1 MSRHIKWAYRLAL
14 TAVFVSV
21 GGRVA
26 AQTPEGTVIH
36 NTATATYT
44 DLNSNTY
51 AAVSGSVDV
60 TVGFLPGITVADNTP
75 SPTPAS
81 PSTADTLSFGVS
93 NPGNGTDSVT
103 IAENISVA
111 GIMTVTGYRY
121 SGTTF
126 ATLTDLNTALSS
138 VAIAEAGSITIQVVY
153 DVATNKG
160 GLNTHYT
167 LTATSR
173 RSLTTTDNKTS
184 SISPAQTFC
193 VGTCGGGGGGGGGTR
208 GVIVDGQ
215 QHIQKLPGNNY
226 TAVYNVYNGGNG
238 TDDFDL
244 IARRAITGSAPI
256 TILKVNGVAGDST
269 RITLAPTSGMQITV
283 VYNVADIVGATDS
296 LFLKARSVGNP
307 TASDQDYYD
316 LVVVKPN
323 LTLAKAAIY
332 DATSLPVSGT
342 VVPGNILRYRITVTN
357 DGTTDAVSV
366 QVTDTLPAQMTYLG
380 LANSA
385 DWTITQS
392 GGVVTANYTAASQLL
407 AGQSSTFEVR
417 VSIN

>member
-1 MSRHIKWAYRLAL
+1 MSRHLKWAYRLAL
-14 TAVFVSV
+14 TAVFMSV

-44 DLNSNTY
+44 DLNNNTY

-81 PSTADTLSFGVS
+81 PSTADTLSFAVA

-103 IAENISVA
+103 ISDSISVA
-111 GIMTVTGYRY
+111 GIITVTGYRY
-121 SGTTF
+121 SGTTY

-138 VAIAEAGSITIQVVY
+138 VAIPEAGSITIQVVY
-153 DVATNKG
+153 DVGTNKG
-160 GLNTHYT
+160 GLNTHFT
-167 LTATSR
+167 LAAKSR
-173 RSLTTTDNKTS
+173 RSPSTTDNKTS
-184 SISPAQTFC
+184 SITPAQTFC
-193 VGTCGGGGGGGGGTR
+193 VGTCGGGGGGGTR
-208 GVIVDGQ
+208 GVLVDGQ
-215 QHIQKLPGNNY
+215 RHLQKLPGNNY
-226 TAVYNVYNGGNG
+226 TAIYNVYNGGNG
-238 TDDFDL
+238 TDGFDL
-244 IARRAITGSAPI
+244 LARRAINGAAI
-256 TILKVNGVAGDST
+256 TIVSVNGVAGDST
-269 RITLAPTSGMQITV
+269 RITLAPTSGQQITI

-296 LFLKARSVGNP
+296 LWLKARSVGNSSV
-307 TASDQDYYD
+307 SDQDYYD

-332 DATSLPVSGT
+332 DATGLPVSGT

-357 DGTTDAVSV
+357 NGTTDAVSV
-366 QVTDTLPAQMTYLG
+366 QVKDTLPAQMTYLG
-380 LANSA
+380 LANSS

-392 GGVVTANYTAASQLL
+392 GGVVTANYTAASQLQ

>member
-44 DLNSNTY
+44 DLNNNSY

-121 SGTTF
+121 AGTTY

-167 LTATSR
+167 LTA
-173 RSLTTTDNKTS
+173 
-184 SISPAQTFC
+184 
-193 VGTCGGGGGGGGGTR
+193 
-208 GVIVDGQ
+208 
-215 QHIQKLPGNNY
+215 
-226 TAVYNVYNGGNG
+226 
-238 TDDFDL
+238 
-244 IARRAITGSAPI
+244 
-256 TILKVNGVAGDST
+256 
-269 RITLAPTSGMQITV
+269 
-283 VYNVADIVGATDS
+283 
-296 LFLKARSVGNP
+296 
-307 TASDQDYYD
+307 
-316 LVVVKPN
+316 
-323 LTLAKAAIY
+323 
-332 DATSLPVSGT
+332 
-342 VVPGNILRYRITVTN
+342 
-357 DGTTDAVSV
+357 
-366 QVTDTLPAQMTYLG
+366 
-380 LANSA
+380 
-385 DWTITQS
+385 
-392 GGVVTANYTAASQLL
+392 
-407 AGQSSTFEVR
+407 
-417 VSIN
+417 

>member
-1 MSRHIKWAYRLAL
+1 MSRQNAIVK
-14 TAVFVSV
+14 SV
-21 GGRVA
+21 R
-26 AQTPEGTVIH
+26 
-36 NTATATYT
+36 
-44 DLNSNTY
+44 
-51 AAVSGSVDV
+51 
-60 TVGFLPGITVADNTP
+60 
-75 SPTPAS
+75 
-81 PSTADTLSFGVS
+81 
-93 NPGNGTDSVT
+93 
-103 IAENISVA
+103 
-111 GIMTVTGYRY
+111 
-121 SGTTF
+121 
-126 ATLTDLNTALSS
+126 
-138 VAIAEAGSITIQVVY
+138 
-153 DVATNKG
+153 
-160 GLNTHYT
+160 
-167 LTATSR
+167 SR
-173 RSLTTTDNKTS
+173 RSKAV
-184 SISPAQTFC
+184 SI
-193 VGTCGGGGGGGGGTR
+193 
-208 GVIVDGQ
+208 
-215 QHIQKLPGNNY
+215 GNGY

-238 TDDFDL
+238 TDGFDL
-244 IARRAITGSAPI
+244 IARRATTGSAPI
-256 TILKVNGVAGDST
+256 AIVSVNGVAGDST